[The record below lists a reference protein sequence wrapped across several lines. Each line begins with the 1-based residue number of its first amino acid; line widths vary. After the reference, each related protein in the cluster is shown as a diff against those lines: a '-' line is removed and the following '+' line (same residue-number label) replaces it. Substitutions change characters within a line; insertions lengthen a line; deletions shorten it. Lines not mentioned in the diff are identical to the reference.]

1 MTDRRQALK
10 LAFTLALGAA
20 VALGLARF
28 SYALLLPPMRDELG
42 WSYALAGL
50 MNAANAAG
58 YLIGA
63 MSLPALTARLGARRL
78 LILGSVLAALFMAL
92 HGAVRSDGAMLVVRT
107 ATGVA
112 SGFVFATGGL
122 LAARLATQAAP
133 LGLSPGLILGIYYGG
148 AGWGIVLSALCVP
161 LFVDGLLPGLTAA
174 GGIRAWPTAWGALA
188 ALALVAALWMAWAVP
203 RSTAEMV
210 PERHSG
216 EGAIR
221 QLVFG
226 IAGYFLFGVG
236 YIGYMTFIV
245 ALLRESGLSSGVVAL
260 FYAVLGLAVVASPWI
275 WAGLLQ
281 RERGGGALA
290 RLNALLGL
298 AVILPLLWL
307 HPIPAFVSGAIFGA
321 VFLSVVSSTTAM
333 VRHNL
338 PAERWSAGIAAF
350 TIVFA
355 CGQILGPAITG
366 WISDRGGDLTSGL
379 AFSAA
384 ALLLGA
390 LLASLQRPLAPGLR
404 EPEQQKTG

>member
-1 MTDRRQALK
+1 
-10 LAFTLALGAA
+10 
-20 VALGLARF
+20 
-28 SYALLLPPMRDELG
+28 
-42 WSYALAGL
+42 

-92 HGAVRSDGAMLVVRT
+92 HGAVRSDGAMLAVRT
-107 ATGVA
+107 ATGIA

-161 LFVDGLLPGLTAA
+161 LFVDDLLPGLMAT
-174 GGIRAWPTAWGALA
+174 GGVRAWPAAWGALA
-188 ALALVAALWMAWAVP
+188 GLAVLAALWMCWAVP
-203 RSTAEMV
+203 RSAAQ
-210 PERHSG
+210 PAAQRGSG
-216 EGAIR
+216 EGAVR
-221 QLVFG
+221 QLAFG

-245 ALLRESGLSSGVVAL
+245 TLLRESGLASEVVAL
-260 FYAVLGLAVVASPWI
+260 FYAVLGLAVVVSPWL

-290 RLNALLGL
+290 RLNGLLGL

-307 HPIPAFVSGAIFGA
+307 HPIPGLPVRRGLWRGVPVGRCVDHGDGATQSAARSLVSGHCRFHDCFCLRPDPRSGHHG
-321 VFLSVVSSTTAM
+321 LD
-333 VRHNL
+333 
-338 PAERWSAGIAAF
+338 
-350 TIVFA
+350 
-355 CGQILGPAITG
+355 LG
-366 WISDRGGDLTSGL
+366 SR
-379 AFSAA
+379 
-384 ALLLGA
+384 
-390 LLASLQRPLAPGLR
+390 R
-404 EPEQQKTG
+404 

>member
-1 MTDRRQALK
+1 
-10 LAFTLALGAA
+10 
-20 VALGLARF
+20 
-28 SYALLLPPMRDELG
+28 
-42 WSYALAGL
+42 
-50 MNAANAAG
+50 
-58 YLIGA
+58 

-92 HGAVRSDGAMLVVRT
+92 HGAVRSDGAMLAVRT
-107 ATGVA
+107 ATGIA
-112 SGFVFATGGL
+112 SGFVFASGGL

-161 LFVDGLLPGLTAA
+161 LFVDDLLPGLMAT
-174 GGIRAWPTAWGALA
+174 GGVRAWPAAWGALA
-188 ALALVAALWMAWAVP
+188 GLAVLAALWMCWAVP
-203 RSTAEMV
+203 RGAAE
-210 PERHSG
+210 PGAQRGSG
-216 EGAIR
+216 EAAVR
-221 QLVFG
+221 QLAFG

-245 ALLRESGLSSGVVAL
+245 TLLRESGLASEVVTL
-260 FYAVLGLAVVASPWI
+260 FYAVLGLAVVVSPWL

-290 RLNALLGL
+290 RLNGLLGL

-307 HPIPAFVSGAIFGA
+307 HPIPAFLSGVVFGA
-321 VFLSVVSSTTAM
+321 VFLSVVASTTAM

-338 PAERWSAGIAAF
+338 PPERWSAGIAAF

-379 AFSAA
+379 TFSAA
-384 ALLLGA
+384 SLLLGA
-390 LLASLQRPLAPGLR
+390 LLASLQRPLASDHD
-404 EPEQQKTG
+404 EPVSKSR

>member
-1 MTDRRQALK
+1 MTERREALR

-20 VALGLARF
+20 VSLGLARF
-28 SYALLLPPMRDELG
+28 SYALLLPPMREDLG
-42 WSYALAGL
+42 WSYALSGL

-92 HGAVRSDGAMLVVRT
+92 HGAVRSDGAMLAVRT

-112 SGFVFATGGL
+112 SGFVFASGGL
-122 LAARLATQAAP
+122 LAARLATQATP

-161 LFVDGLLPGLTAA
+161 LFVDDLLPGLMAT
-174 GGIRAWPTAWGALA
+174 GGVSAWPAAWGALA
-188 ALALVAALWMAWAVP
+188 GLAVLAALWMCWAVP
-203 RSTAEMV
+203 RSAAE
-210 PERHSG
+210 PAAQRGSG
-216 EGAIR
+216 EAAVG
-221 QLVFG
+221 QLAFG

-245 ALLRESGLSSGVVAL
+245 TLLRESGLASEVVAL
-260 FYAVLGLAVVASPWI
+260 FYAVLGLAVVVSPWL

-290 RLNALLGL
+290 RLNGLLGL

-321 VFLSVVSSTTAM
+321 VFLSVVASTTAM

-338 PAERWSAGIAAF
+338 PPERWSAGIAAF

-384 ALLLGA
+384 SLLLGA
-390 LLASLQRPLAPGLR
+390 LLASLQHPLASDR
-404 EPEQQKTG
+404 DEPVSKSH